1 MFVFKAAVVG
11 AGTMGGQIAQTIAAA
26 GIPVVLKDINQE
38 LVQAGLD
45 EARNVTAGQIGKLAQ
60 KGKITEEQAAAQIE
74 EIVGRIHGTTSYEGF
89 GNVDF
94 VIEAVPEK
102 MAIKQ
107 AVFAELDAATPGHAI
122 LASNTSSL
130 SIAEIGEATLRP
142 EKVVGFHYFYP
153 AAVMPLIEI
162 VEGEETSAETVAA
175 ALTFAQAIHKQPIV
189 CAEVPGFVVN
199 RILNS
204 GTSEIW
210 REQEQKGLS
219 IKAIDE
225 GVGAAGVIPMGPYFL
240 VNLLGLD
247 TVLHVAEHLAESYGS
262 ERFYIPKGMQ
272 KLVAEGK
279 LGAKS
284 GGDGFYSPSGEPN
297 LPGEGEPDVQ
307 ELVELLVLKTFVEA
321 CLVLEEGVATHRD
334 IDFGL
339 MAGAGLDPRRGLLP
353 PFMKA
358 DVEGLDVILERLEN
372 AQERHGERFTP
383 PTILR
388 RLVAQG
394 RLGQKSGQGFY
405 AYPQPDE
412 QQPGEVIKLQT
423 IRAAGGDPASGEA
436 AVGASGAAV
445 GASGA
450 AVGASGAAVGASGA
464 AVGASGDG
472 KENGEGGIAIAWL
485 ANGQMNSIAPQV
497 IEDLRKVWQHVKDS
511 GVRALVIASS
521 NPFLFSAGA
530 DIKAFT
536 AMDEAGGEQ
545 LIDSAHALLRE
556 IETSSVATIAAVN
569 GLAFGGGCE
578 LAMACDVRLAARSAI
593 FGQPEIKLGI
603 IPGFGGTQRLP
614 RLVGENKALEMNL
627 IGDPLLAEE
636 AYEYGLVNRV
646 LDDHELLDAA
656 LAWARKLAGQ
666 APLAIEQ
673 IKRVSAAGDLDAGI
687 EAEKQ
692 GFGTVFRSQDGR
704 EGIAAFLGKRAAR
717 WTGR

>member
-26 GIPVVLKDINQE
+26 GIPVMLKDINDE

-45 EARNVTAGQIGKLAQ
+45 EARNVTAGQIGKLVER
-60 KGKITEEQAAAQIE
+60 GKLTQEQGEAQIE
-74 EIVGRIHGTTSYEGF
+74 EIVGRIHGGTSYEGF
-89 GNVDF
+89 GDVDF
-94 VIEAVPEK
+94 VIEAVPER
-102 MAIKQ
+102 MEIKQ

-130 SIAEIGEATLRP
+130 SITEIGEATLRP

-153 AAVMPLIEI
+153 ASIMPLIEI
-162 VEGEETSAETVAA
+162 VEGEETAPETVTAA
-175 ALTFAQAIHKQPIV
+175 ITFAQAIRKQPIA

-204 GTSEIW
+204 GISEIW

-225 GVGAAGVIPMGPYFL
+225 GVGAANVVPMGPYFL

-247 TVLHVAEHLAESYGS
+247 TVLHVAEHLAESYGD
-262 ERFYIPKGMQ
+262 ERFYVPKGMQ
-272 KLVAEGK
+272 KLVSERK
-279 LGAKS
+279 LGAKT
-284 GGDGFYSPSGEPN
+284 GGEGFYSAAGEPN
-297 LPGEGEPDVQ
+297 LPGEGEPDVEQ
-307 ELVELLVLKTFVEA
+307 LVELLTLKTFVEA
-321 CLVLEEGVATHRD
+321 CLVLEEGVAVHRD

-358 DVEGLDVILERLEN
+358 DIEGLDTILERLES

-405 AYPQPDE
+405 AYPQADAE
-412 QQPGEVIKLQT
+412 QPGEVVKLET
-423 IRAAGGDPASGEA
+423 RE
-436 AVGASGAAV
+436 
-445 GASGA
+445 
-450 AVGASGAAVGASGA
+450 
-464 AVGASGDG
+464 DG
-472 KENGEGGIAIAWL
+472 VAIAWL
-485 ANGQMNSIAPQV
+485 ANGQMNSIAPSV
-497 IEDLRKVWQHVKDS
+497 IEDLGKVWQKVKES
-511 GVRALVIASS
+511 ASSAQPIRALVIASS
-521 NPFLFSAGA
+521 NPFLYSAGA

-536 AMDEAGGEQ
+536 AMDEAGGER
-545 LIDSAHALLRE
+545 LIHEAHALFRE
-556 IETSSVATIAAVN
+556 LGSEGIATIAAVN

-578 LAMACDVRLAARSAI
+578 LAMACDLRIAARSAL

-614 RLVGENKALEMNL
+614 RLVGQSKALEMNL
-627 IGDPLLAEE
+627 VGDPMQAEE
-636 AYEYGLVNRV
+636 AYEYGLASAVV
-646 LDDHELLDAA
+646 EDHELLDTA

-666 APLAIEQ
+666 APLALEQ
-673 IKRVSAAGDLDAGI
+673 IKQVSAAGDLDEGI
-687 EAEKQ
+687 EAEKR
-692 GFGTVFRSQDGR
+692 GFATVFQSADAK
-704 EGIAAFLGKRAAR
+704 EGIAAFLGKRAAKFE
-717 WTGR
+717 GK